1 VSSVRLLRDNGIEFL
16 RTPDTYYDELERRV
30 GKIDIDQEAIRELG
44 ILVDR
49 DEWGYLMQ
57 TFTKPLHSRPTVF
70 LEIIQRKEARGF
82 GAGNIKALFEAL
94 EREQMRRGNL

>member
-1 VSSVRLLRDNGIEFL
+1 LRDNDIEFL
-16 RTPDTYYDELERRV
+16 RTPDTYYDVLENRI
-30 GKIDIDQEAIRELG
+30 GEIDIDRKAIRELG

-49 DEWGYLMQ
+49 DKWGYLMQ
-57 TFTKPLHSRPTVF
+57 TFTKPLHSRPTIF

-94 EREQMRRGNL
+94 EREQMQRGNL